1 MKFSIGDK
9 VVFKKENIKG
19 KVVRINSLYKV
30 SVLSNEGFEMN
41 VSVKDLAKIEK
52 GTDNVDSYGLNFP
65 SKDSTSGV
73 IKSKKSQRSSAVLKV
88 DLHIELLTEHYKH
101 MDSFEIVQIQL
112 NECYNNI
119 QKALNSNI
127 TKLEIVHGIGDGVLK
142 DEVHAILR
150 SYDLRFYLTKDG
162 GSTEVYL

>member
-9 VVFKKENIKG
+9 VVFKKDNIRG
-19 KVVRINSLYKV
+19 EVVRINSLYKV

-52 GTDNVDSYGLNFP
+52 GTDNVDSYGLNFF
-65 SKDSTSGV
+65 SKDSNSSV
-73 IKSKKSQRSSAVLKV
+73 IKPKKSQRSRAVLKV
-88 DLHIELLTEHYKH
+88 DLHIELLTEHYKY

-112 NECYNNI
+112 NECHNKI

-127 TKLEIVHGIGDGVLK
+127 TKLEIVHGIGEGVLK
-142 DEVHAILR
+142 DEVHSILR
-150 SYDLRFYLTKDG
+150 SYNLRFYLTKDG

>member
-9 VVFKKENIKG
+9 VVFKKENVKG
-19 KVVRINSLYKV
+19 KIVRINSLYKV
-30 SVLSNEGFEMN
+30 SVLSNEGFQMN
-41 VSVKDLAKIEK
+41 ASVKDLVKIEK

-65 SKDSTSGV
+65 SKDSTFSA
-73 IKSKKSQRSSAVLKV
+73 IKPKKSQRSSTVLKV
-88 DLHIELLTEHYKH
+88 DLHIELLSEHYKH

-112 NECYNNI
+112 NECYNKI

-127 TKLEIVHGIGDGVLK
+127 TKLEIVHGIGEGVLK